1 MYLLEQAMADWKN
14 WNISLPEKPQ
24 VERELLGGHTNR
36 SFLAV
41 SGLNK
46 IVIRVNN
53 QNNENLGID
62 RQREIKILALIE
74 SLNISPKIYFSNN
87 NVLISDFIEG
97 YQWKNKDFSIPSNK
111 EKVSSVIDKIKNIK
125 EAVQRVIEKVG
136 LVKEA
141 HKKIGQL
148 SKGYKQR
155 VGIAQAIV
163 HDPKVL
169 ILDEPTSGLDPN
181 QLEDIRGL
189 IKELGKNK
197 TVILS
202 THIMQEVDSICDRI
216 VIIKNGSI
224 VADRNLKQN
233 SKTLNNIK
241 EQIVSVEFENK
252 ISITQLKKGLP
263 KIKIEKKETKFLF
276 YYNGKEDLRKLIS
289 SFAQKNEILIL
300 EIKQHSDKLED
311 LFKKLTK

>member
-1 MYLLEQAMADWKN
+1 MSIEVQKLSKKYQEQLAIDE
-14 WNISLPEKPQ
+14 ISFKVNSGEIVGFLGPNGAGKSTTMKIISCFIKPTSGDVLVDGVSIDKDELSVKSKIGYLPEHNPLYEDMY
-24 VERELLGGHTNR
+24 VRESI
-36 SFLAV
+36 SFIA
-41 SGLNK
+41 
-46 IVIRVNN
+46 
-53 QNNENLGID
+53 QMH
-62 RQREIKILALIE
+62 
-74 SLNISPKIYFSNN
+74 
-87 NVLISDFIEG
+87 
-97 YQWKNKDFSIPSNK
+97 
-111 EKVSSVIDKIKNIK
+111 KIKNIK
-125 EAVQRVIEKVG
+125 VAVQGVIEKVG

-181 QLEDIRGL
+181 QLEDIRAL

-202 THIMQEVDSICDRI
+202 THIMQEVESICDRI
-216 VIIKNGSI
+216 VVIKNGSI
-224 VADRNLKQN
+224 VADKYLEQN
-233 SKTLNNIK
+233 SNTLNNIK
-241 EQIVSVEFENK
+241 EQIVYVEFENE
-252 ISITQLKKGLP
+252 ISITKLKKGLP
-263 KIKIEKKETKFLF
+263 KIKIEKKENKFLF
-276 YYNGKEDLRKLIS
+276 YYYGNEDLRKLIS

-300 EIKQHSDKLED
+300 EIKKHSDKLED

>member
-1 MYLLEQAMADWKN
+1 MSIEVQKLSKKYQEQLAIN
-14 WNISLPEKPQ
+14 EISFKVNSGEIVGFLGPNGAGKSTTMKIISCFIKPTSGDVLVDGVSIHKDELSVKSKIGYLPEHNPLYEDMY
-24 VERELLGGHTNR
+24 VRE
-36 SFLAV
+36 S
-41 SGLNK
+41 
-46 IVIRVNN
+46 
-53 QNNENLGID
+53 
-62 RQREIKILALIE
+62 IL
-74 SLNISPKIYFSNN
+74 
-87 NVLISDFIEG
+87 FIA
-97 YQWKNKDFSIPSNK
+97 QMH
-111 EKVSSVIDKIKNIK
+111 KIKNIK
-125 EAVQRVIEKVG
+125 VAVQGVIEKVG

-181 QLEDIRGL
+181 QLEDIRAL

-202 THIMQEVDSICDRI
+202 THIMQEVESICDRI
-216 VIIKNGSI
+216 VVIKNGSI
-224 VADRNLKQN
+224 VADRNLEQN
-233 SKTLNNIK
+233 SKTLTNIK
-241 EQIVSVEFENK
+241 EQIVSVEFENE

-263 KIKIEKKETKFLF
+263 KIKIEKKENKFLF
-276 YYNGKEDLRKLIS
+276 YYNSKEDLRKLIS

-300 EIKQHSDKLED
+300 EIKKHSDKLED

>member
-1 MYLLEQAMADWKN
+1 MSIEVQKLSKKYQEQLAIN
-14 WNISLPEKPQ
+14 EISFKVNSGEIVGFLGPNGAGKSTTMKIISCFIKPTSGDVLVDGGSIHKDELSVKSKIGYLPEHNPLYEDMY
-24 VERELLGGHTNR
+24 VRESI
-36 SFLAV
+36 SFIA
-41 SGLNK
+41 
-46 IVIRVNN
+46 
-53 QNNENLGID
+53 QMH
-62 RQREIKILALIE
+62 
-74 SLNISPKIYFSNN
+74 
-87 NVLISDFIEG
+87 
-97 YQWKNKDFSIPSNK
+97 
-111 EKVSSVIDKIKNIK
+111 KIKNIK
-125 EAVQRVIEKVG
+125 VAVQGVIEKVG

-181 QLEDIRGL
+181 QLEDIRAL

-202 THIMQEVDSICDRI
+202 THIMQEVDSIWDRI
-216 VIIKNGSI
+216 VVIKNGSI
-224 VADRNLKQN
+224 VADRNLEQN
-233 SKTLNNIK
+233 SNTLNNIK
-241 EQIVSVEFENK
+241 EQIVSVEFENE
-252 ISITQLKKGLP
+252 ISINQLKKDLP
-263 KIKIEKKETKFLF
+263 KIKIEKNENKFLF
-276 YYNGKEDLRKLIS
+276 YYDGNEDLRKLIS

-300 EIKQHSDKLED
+300 EIKKHSDKLED

>member
-1 MYLLEQAMADWKN
+1 MSVEIQKLSKKYQEQLAIN
-14 WNISLPEKPQ
+14 EISFKVNSGEIVGFLGPNGAGKSTTMKIISCFIKPTSGDVLVDGVSIHKDELSVKSKIGYLPEHNPLYEDMY
-24 VERELLGGHTNR
+24 VRE
-36 SFLAV
+36 S
-41 SGLNK
+41 
-46 IVIRVNN
+46 
-53 QNNENLGID
+53 
-62 RQREIKILALIE
+62 IL
-74 SLNISPKIYFSNN
+74 
-87 NVLISDFIEG
+87 FIA
-97 YQWKNKDFSIPSNK
+97 QMH
-111 EKVSSVIDKIKNIK
+111 KIKNIK
-125 EAVQRVIEKVG
+125 VAVQGVIEKVG

-181 QLEDIRGL
+181 QLEDIRAL

-202 THIMQEVDSICDRI
+202 THIMQEVESICDRI
-216 VIIKNGSI
+216 VVIKNGSI
-224 VADRNLKQN
+224 VADRNLEQN
-233 SKTLNNIK
+233 SNTINNIK
-241 EQIVSVEFENK
+241 EQIVSVEFENE
-252 ISITQLKKGLP
+252 ISFTLLKKSFP
-263 KIKIEKKETKFLF
+263 KIRIEKKENKFLF

>member
-1 MYLLEQAMADWKN
+1 MSIEIQKLSKKYQEQLAIN
-14 WNISLPEKPQ
+14 EISFKVNSGEIVGFLGPNGAGKSTTMKIISCFIKPTSGDVLVDGVSIHKDELSVKSKIGYLPEHNPLYEDMY
-24 VERELLGGHTNR
+24 VRESI
-36 SFLAV
+36 SFIA
-41 SGLNK
+41 
-46 IVIRVNN
+46 
-53 QNNENLGID
+53 QMH
-62 RQREIKILALIE
+62 
-74 SLNISPKIYFSNN
+74 
-87 NVLISDFIEG
+87 
-97 YQWKNKDFSIPSNK
+97 
-111 EKVSSVIDKIKNIK
+111 NIK
-125 EAVQRVIEKVG
+125 DIKVAVQGVIEKVG

-181 QLEDIRGL
+181 QLEDIRAL

-202 THIMQEVDSICDRI
+202 THIMQEVESICDRI
-216 VIIKNGSI
+216 VVIKNGSI
-224 VADRNLKQN
+224 VADRNLEQN
-233 SKTLNNIK
+233 SNTLNNIN
-241 EQIVSVEFENK
+241 EQIVSVEFENE

-263 KIKIEKKETKFLF
+263 KIKIEKKENKFLF
-276 YYNGKEDLRKLIS
+276 FYNGKEDLRKLIS

-300 EIKQHSDKLED
+300 EIKKHSDKLED

>member
-1 MYLLEQAMADWKN
+1 MSIEVQKLSKKYQEQLAIN
-14 WNISLPEKPQ
+14 EISFKVNSGEIVGFLGPNGAGKSTTMKIISCFIKPTSGDVLVDGVSIHKDELSVKSKIGYLPEHNPLYEDMY
-24 VERELLGGHTNR
+24 VRESI
-36 SFLAV
+36 SFIA
-41 SGLNK
+41 
-46 IVIRVNN
+46 
-53 QNNENLGID
+53 QMH
-62 RQREIKILALIE
+62 
-74 SLNISPKIYFSNN
+74 
-87 NVLISDFIEG
+87 
-97 YQWKNKDFSIPSNK
+97 
-111 EKVSSVIDKIKNIK
+111 KIKNIK
-125 EAVQRVIEKVG
+125 VAVQGVIEKVG

-181 QLEDIRGL
+181 QLEDIRAL

-202 THIMQEVDSICDRI
+202 THIMQEVESICDRI
-216 VIIKNGSI
+216 VVIKNGSI
-224 VADRNLKQN
+224 VADRNLEQN
-233 SKTLNNIK
+233 SNTLNNIK
-241 EQIVSVEFENK
+241 EQIVSVEFENE

-263 KIKIEKKETKFLF
+263 KIKIEKKENKFLF
-276 YYNGKEDLRKLIS
+276 YYNGNEDLRKLIS

-300 EIKQHSDKLED
+300 EIKKHSDKLED

>member
-1 MYLLEQAMADWKN
+1 MSIEVQNLSKKYQEQLAIN
-14 WNISLPEKPQ
+14 EISFKVNSGEIVGFLGPNGAGKSTTMKIISCFIKPTSGDVLVDGVSIDKDELSVKSKIGYLPEHNPLYEDMY
-24 VERELLGGHTNR
+24 VRESI
-36 SFLAV
+36 SFIAQMH
-41 SGLNK
+41 N
-46 IVIRVNN
+46 
-53 QNNENLGID
+53 
-62 RQREIKILALIE
+62 
-74 SLNISPKIYFSNN
+74 
-87 NVLISDFIEG
+87 
-97 YQWKNKDFSIPSNK
+97 
-111 EKVSSVIDKIKNIK
+111 IKNIK
-125 EAVQRVIEKVG
+125 VAVQGVIKKVG

-181 QLEDIRGL
+181 QLEDIRTL

-202 THIMQEVDSICDRI
+202 THIMQEVESICDRI
-216 VIIKNGSI
+216 IVIKNGSI
-224 VADRNLKQN
+224 VADRNLEQN
-233 SKTLNNIK
+233 SNTLNNIK
-241 EQIVSVEFENK
+241 EQIVSVEFENE

-263 KIKIEKKETKFLF
+263 KIKIEKKENKFLF
-276 YYNGKEDLRKLIS
+276 YYNGNEDLRKLIS
-289 SFAQKNEILIL
+289 SFAQRDELLIL
-300 EIKQHSDKLED
+300 EIKKHSDKLED

>member
-1 MYLLEQAMADWKN
+1 MSIEVQKLSKKYQEQLAIDE
-14 WNISLPEKPQ
+14 ISFKVNSGEIVGFLGPNGAGKSTTMKIISCFIKPTSGDVLVDGGSIHKDELSVKSKIGYLPEHNPLYEDMY
-24 VERELLGGHTNR
+24 VRESI
-36 SFLAV
+36 SFIA
-41 SGLNK
+41 
-46 IVIRVNN
+46 
-53 QNNENLGID
+53 QMH
-62 RQREIKILALIE
+62 
-74 SLNISPKIYFSNN
+74 
-87 NVLISDFIEG
+87 
-97 YQWKNKDFSIPSNK
+97 
-111 EKVSSVIDKIKNIK
+111 KIKNIK
-125 EAVQRVIEKVG
+125 VAVQGVIEKVG

-181 QLEDIRGL
+181 QLEDIRAL

-202 THIMQEVDSICDRI
+202 THIMQEVESICDRI
-216 VIIKNGSI
+216 VVIKNGSI
-224 VADRNLKQN
+224 VADKYLEQN
-233 SKTLNNIK
+233 SNTLNNIK
-241 EQIVSVEFENK
+241 EQIVSVEFENE
-252 ISITQLKKGLP
+252 ISITKLKKGLP
-263 KIKIEKKETKFLF
+263 KIKIEKKENKFLF
-276 YYNGKEDLRKLIS
+276 YYNGNEDLRKLIS

-300 EIKQHSDKLED
+300 EIKKHSDKLED

>member
-1 MYLLEQAMADWKN
+1 MSIEVQKLSKKYQDQLAIDE
-14 WNISLPEKPQ
+14 ISFKVNSGEIVGFLGPNGAGKSTTMKIISCFIKPTSGDVLVDGGSIHKDELSVKSKIGYLPEHNPLYEDMY
-24 VERELLGGHTNR
+24 VREFI
-36 SFLAV
+36 SFIA
-41 SGLNK
+41 
-46 IVIRVNN
+46 
-53 QNNENLGID
+53 QMH
-62 RQREIKILALIE
+62 
-74 SLNISPKIYFSNN
+74 
-87 NVLISDFIEG
+87 
-97 YQWKNKDFSIPSNK
+97 
-111 EKVSSVIDKIKNIK
+111 KIKNIK
-125 EAVQRVIEKVG
+125 VAVQGVIEKVG

-181 QLEDIRGL
+181 QLEDIRAL

-202 THIMQEVDSICDRI
+202 THIMQEVESICDRI
-216 VIIKNGSI
+216 VVIKNGSI
-224 VADRNLKQN
+224 VADKYLEKN
-233 SKTLNNIK
+233 SNTLNNIK
-241 EQIVSVEFENK
+241 EQIISVEFENE
-252 ISITQLKKGLP
+252 ISITKLKKGLP
-263 KIKIEKKETKFLF
+263 KIKIEKKENKFLF

-300 EIKQHSDKLED
+300 EIKKHSDKLED

>member
-1 MYLLEQAMADWKN
+1 MSIEVQKLSKKYQDQLAIDE
-14 WNISLPEKPQ
+14 ISFKVNSGEIVGFLGPNGAGKSTTMKIISCFIKPTSGDVLVDGGSIHKDELSVKSKIGYLPEHNPLYEDMY
-24 VERELLGGHTNR
+24 VREFI
-36 SFLAV
+36 SFIA
-41 SGLNK
+41 
-46 IVIRVNN
+46 
-53 QNNENLGID
+53 QMH
-62 RQREIKILALIE
+62 
-74 SLNISPKIYFSNN
+74 
-87 NVLISDFIEG
+87 
-97 YQWKNKDFSIPSNK
+97 
-111 EKVSSVIDKIKNIK
+111 KIKNIK
-125 EAVQRVIEKVG
+125 VAVQGVIEKVG

-181 QLEDIRGL
+181 QLEDIRAL

-202 THIMQEVDSICDRI
+202 THIMQEVESICDRI
-216 VIIKNGSI
+216 VVIKNGSI
-224 VADRNLKQN
+224 VADKYLEQN
-233 SKTLNNIK
+233 SNTLNNIK
-241 EQIVSVEFENK
+241 EQIVSVEFENE
-252 ISITQLKKGLP
+252 ISITKLKKGLP
-263 KIKIEKKETKFLF
+263 KIKIEKKENKFLF

-300 EIKQHSDKLED
+300 EIKKHSDKLED

>member
-1 MYLLEQAMADWKN
+1 MSIEVQKLSKKYQEQLAIN
-14 WNISLPEKPQ
+14 EISFKVNSGEIVGFLGPNGAGKSTTMKIISCFIKPTSGDVLVDGVSIHKDELSVKSKIGYLPEHNPLYEDMY
-24 VERELLGGHTNR
+24 VRE
-36 SFLAV
+36 S
-41 SGLNK
+41 
-46 IVIRVNN
+46 
-53 QNNENLGID
+53 
-62 RQREIKILALIE
+62 IL
-74 SLNISPKIYFSNN
+74 
-87 NVLISDFIEG
+87 FIA
-97 YQWKNKDFSIPSNK
+97 QMH
-111 EKVSSVIDKIKNIK
+111 KIKNIK
-125 EAVQRVIEKVG
+125 VAVQGVIEKVG

-181 QLEDIRGL
+181 QLEDIRAL

-202 THIMQEVDSICDRI
+202 THIMQEVESICDRI
-216 VIIKNGSI
+216 VVIKNGSI
-224 VADRNLKQN
+224 VADRNLEQN
-233 SKTLNNIK
+233 SNTLNNIK
-241 EQIVSVEFENK
+241 EQIVSVEFENE
-252 ISITQLKKGLP
+252 ISINQLKKDLP
-263 KIKIEKKETKFLF
+263 KIKIEKKENKFLF

-300 EIKQHSDKLED
+300 EIKKHSDKLED

>member
-1 MYLLEQAMADWKN
+1 MSIEVQKLSKKYQDQLAIDE
-14 WNISLPEKPQ
+14 ISFKVNSGEIVGFLGPNGAGKSTTMKIISCFIKPSSGEVLVDGVSIHKDELSVKSKIGYLPEHNPLYEDMY
-24 VERELLGGHTNR
+24 VRESI
-36 SFLAV
+36 SFIAQMHKL
-41 SGLNK
+41 
-46 IVIRVNN
+46 
-53 QNNENLGID
+53 
-62 RQREIKILALIE
+62 
-74 SLNISPKIYFSNN
+74 
-87 NVLISDFIEG
+87 
-97 YQWKNKDFSIPSNK
+97 
-111 EKVSSVIDKIKNIK
+111 KNIK
-125 EAVQRVIEKVG
+125 SAVNNVIEKVG
-136 LVKEA
+136 LINEA

-181 QLEDIRGL
+181 QLEDIRAL

-202 THIMQEVDSICDRI
+202 THIMQEVESICDRI
-216 VIIKNGSI
+216 VVIKNGSI
-224 VADRNLKQN
+224 VADRNLEQN
-233 SKTLNNIK
+233 SNTLNNIN
-241 EQIVSVEFENK
+241 EQIVSVEFENE
-252 ISITQLKKGLP
+252 ISFTLLKKSFP
-263 KIKIEKKETKFLF
+263 KIRIEKKENKFLF

>member
-1 MYLLEQAMADWKN
+1 MSIEVQKLSKKYQEQLAIN
-14 WNISLPEKPQ
+14 EISFKVNSGEIVGFLGPNGAGKSTTMKIISCFIKPTSGDVIVDGVSIHKDELSVKSKIGYLPEHNPLYEDMY
-24 VERELLGGHTNR
+24 VRESI
-36 SFLAV
+36 SFIAQ
-41 SGLNK
+41 
-46 IVIRVNN
+46 IH
-53 QNNENLGID
+53 
-62 RQREIKILALIE
+62 
-74 SLNISPKIYFSNN
+74 
-87 NVLISDFIEG
+87 
-97 YQWKNKDFSIPSNK
+97 
-111 EKVSSVIDKIKNIK
+111 KIKNIK
-125 EAVQRVIEKVG
+125 ESVQRVIEKVG

>member
-1 MYLLEQAMADWKN
+1 MSIEVQKLSKKYQEQLAIN
-14 WNISLPEKPQ
+14 EISFKVNSGEIVGFLGPNGAGKSTTMKIISCFIKPTSGDVIVDGVSIHKDELSVKSKIGYLPEHNPLYEDMY
-24 VERELLGGHTNR
+24 VRESI
-36 SFLAV
+36 SFIAQ
-41 SGLNK
+41 
-46 IVIRVNN
+46 IH
-53 QNNENLGID
+53 
-62 RQREIKILALIE
+62 
-74 SLNISPKIYFSNN
+74 
-87 NVLISDFIEG
+87 
-97 YQWKNKDFSIPSNK
+97 
-111 EKVSSVIDKIKNIK
+111 KIKNIK

>member
-1 MYLLEQAMADWKN
+1 MSVEIQKLSKKYQEQLAIN
-14 WNISLPEKPQ
+14 EISFKVNSGEIVGFLGPNGAGKSTTMKIISCFIKPTSGDVLVDGVSIHKDELSVKSKIGYLPEHNPLYEDMY
-24 VERELLGGHTNR
+24 VRESI
-36 SFLAV
+36 SFIA
-41 SGLNK
+41 
-46 IVIRVNN
+46 
-53 QNNENLGID
+53 QMH
-62 RQREIKILALIE
+62 
-74 SLNISPKIYFSNN
+74 
-87 NVLISDFIEG
+87 
-97 YQWKNKDFSIPSNK
+97 
-111 EKVSSVIDKIKNIK
+111 NIK
-125 EAVQRVIEKVG
+125 DIKVAVQGVIEKVG

-181 QLEDIRGL
+181 QLEDIRAL

-202 THIMQEVDSICDRI
+202 THIMQEVESICDRI
-216 VIIKNGSI
+216 VVIKNGSI
-224 VADRNLKQN
+224 VADRNLEQN
-233 SKTLNNIK
+233 SNTLNNIK
-241 EQIVSVEFENK
+241 EQIVSVEFENE

-263 KIKIEKKETKFLF
+263 KIKIEKNENKFLF
-276 YYNGKEDLRKLIS
+276 YYNGNEDLRKLIS

-300 EIKQHSDKLED
+300 EIKKHSDKLED

>member
-1 MYLLEQAMADWKN
+1 MSVEIQKLSKKYQEQLAIN
-14 WNISLPEKPQ
+14 EIS
-24 VERELLGGHTNR
+24 
-36 SFLAV
+36 F
-41 SGLNK
+41 
-46 IVIRVNN
+46 
-53 QNNENLGID
+53 
-62 RQREIKILALIE
+62 
-74 SLNISPKIYFSNN
+74 
-87 NVLISDFIEG
+87 
-97 YQWKNKDFSIPSNK
+97 
-111 EKVSSVIDKIKNIK
+111 KVSSGEIVGFLGPNGAGKSTTMKIISCFIKPTSGDVLVDGVSIHKDELSVKSKIGYLPEHNPLYEDMYVREPISFIAQMHKIKNIK
-125 EAVQRVIEKVG
+125 VAVQGVIEKVG

-181 QLEDIRGL
+181 QLEDIRAL

-202 THIMQEVDSICDRI
+202 THIMQEVESICDRI
-216 VIIKNGSI
+216 VVIKNGSI
-224 VADRNLKQN
+224 VADRNLEQN
-233 SKTLNNIK
+233 SNTLTNIK
-241 EQIVSVEFENK
+241 EQIVSVEFENE

-263 KIKIEKKETKFLF
+263 KIKIEKNENKFLF
-276 YYNGKEDLRKLIS
+276 YYNGNEDLRKLIS

-300 EIKQHSDKLED
+300 EIKKHSDKLED

>member
-1 MYLLEQAMADWKN
+1 MSIEVQKLSKKYQEQLAIN
-14 WNISLPEKPQ
+14 EISFKVNSGEIVGFLGPNGAGKSTTMKIISCFIKPTSGDVLVDGVSIHKDELSVKSKIGYLPEHNPLYEDMY
-24 VERELLGGHTNR
+24 VRESI
-36 SFLAV
+36 SFIAQ
-41 SGLNK
+41 
-46 IVIRVNN
+46 IH
-53 QNNENLGID
+53 
-62 RQREIKILALIE
+62 
-74 SLNISPKIYFSNN
+74 
-87 NVLISDFIEG
+87 
-97 YQWKNKDFSIPSNK
+97 
-111 EKVSSVIDKIKNIK
+111 KIKNIK
-125 EAVQRVIEKVG
+125 ESVQRVIEKVG

>member
-1 MYLLEQAMADWKN
+1 MSIEVQKLSKKYQDQLAIDE
-14 WNISLPEKPQ
+14 ISFKVNSGEIVGFLGPNGAGKSTTMKIISCFIKPTSGDVLVDGVSIDKDELSVKSKIGYLPEHNPLYEDMY
-24 VERELLGGHTNR
+24 VRESI
-36 SFLAV
+36 SFIA
-41 SGLNK
+41 
-46 IVIRVNN
+46 
-53 QNNENLGID
+53 QMH
-62 RQREIKILALIE
+62 
-74 SLNISPKIYFSNN
+74 
-87 NVLISDFIEG
+87 
-97 YQWKNKDFSIPSNK
+97 
-111 EKVSSVIDKIKNIK
+111 KIKNIK
-125 EAVQRVIEKVG
+125 VAVQGVIEKVG

-181 QLEDIRGL
+181 QLEDIRAL

-202 THIMQEVDSICDRI
+202 THIMQEVESICDRI
-216 VIIKNGSI
+216 VVIKNGSI
-224 VADRNLKQN
+224 VADKYLEQN
-233 SKTLNNIK
+233 SNTLNNIK
-241 EQIVSVEFENK
+241 EQIVYVEFENE
-252 ISITQLKKGLP
+252 ISITKLKKGLP
-263 KIKIEKKETKFLF
+263 KIKIERKENKFLF
-276 YYNGKEDLRKLIS
+276 YYNGNEDLRKLIS

-300 EIKQHSDKLED
+300 EIKKHSDKLED

>member
-1 MYLLEQAMADWKN
+1 MSIEVQKLSKKYQEQLAIDE
-14 WNISLPEKPQ
+14 IS
-24 VERELLGGHTNR
+24 
-36 SFLAV
+36 F
-41 SGLNK
+41 
-46 IVIRVNN
+46 
-53 QNNENLGID
+53 
-62 RQREIKILALIE
+62 
-74 SLNISPKIYFSNN
+74 
-87 NVLISDFIEG
+87 
-97 YQWKNKDFSIPSNK
+97 
-111 EKVSSVIDKIKNIK
+111 KVSSGEIVGFLGPNGAGKSTTMKIISCFIKPTSGDVLVDGVSIDKDELSVKSKIGYLPEHNPLYEDMYVRESISFIAQMHKIKNIK
-125 EAVQRVIEKVG
+125 VAVQGVIEKVG

-181 QLEDIRGL
+181 QLEDIRAL

-202 THIMQEVDSICDRI
+202 THIMQEVESICDRI
-216 VIIKNGSI
+216 VVIKNGSI
-224 VADRNLKQN
+224 VADKYLEQN
-233 SKTLNNIK
+233 SNTLNNIK
-241 EQIVSVEFENK
+241 EQIVYVEFENE
-252 ISITQLKKGLP
+252 ISITKLKKGLP
-263 KIKIEKKETKFLF
+263 KIKIEKKENKFLF
-276 YYNGKEDLRKLIS
+276 YYYGNEDLRKLIS

-300 EIKQHSDKLED
+300 EIKKHSDKLED

>member
-1 MYLLEQAMADWKN
+1 MSIEVQKLSKKYQEQLAIN
-14 WNISLPEKPQ
+14 EISFKVNSGEIVGFLGPNGAGKSTTMKIISCFIKPTSGDVLVDGVSIHKDELSVKSKIGYLPEHNPLYEDMY
-24 VERELLGGHTNR
+24 VRESI
-36 SFLAV
+36 SFIAQMH
-41 SGLNK
+41 N
-46 IVIRVNN
+46 
-53 QNNENLGID
+53 
-62 RQREIKILALIE
+62 
-74 SLNISPKIYFSNN
+74 
-87 NVLISDFIEG
+87 
-97 YQWKNKDFSIPSNK
+97 
-111 EKVSSVIDKIKNIK
+111 IKNIK
-125 EAVQRVIEKVG
+125 VAVQGVIEKVG

-181 QLEDIRGL
+181 QLEDIRAL

-202 THIMQEVDSICDRI
+202 THIMQEVESICDRI
-216 VIIKNGSI
+216 VVIKNGSI
-224 VADRNLKQN
+224 VADRNLEQN
-233 SKTLNNIK
+233 SNTLNNIK
-241 EQIVSVEFENK
+241 EQIVSVEFENE
-252 ISITQLKKGLP
+252 ISITQLKKDLP
-263 KIKIEKKETKFLF
+263 KIKIEKNENKFLF
-276 YYNGKEDLRKLIS
+276 YYDGNEDLRKLIS

-300 EIKQHSDKLED
+300 EIKKHSDKLED

>member
-1 MYLLEQAMADWKN
+1 MSVEIQKLSKKYQEQLAIN
-14 WNISLPEKPQ
+14 EIS
-24 VERELLGGHTNR
+24 
-36 SFLAV
+36 F
-41 SGLNK
+41 
-46 IVIRVNN
+46 
-53 QNNENLGID
+53 
-62 RQREIKILALIE
+62 
-74 SLNISPKIYFSNN
+74 
-87 NVLISDFIEG
+87 
-97 YQWKNKDFSIPSNK
+97 
-111 EKVSSVIDKIKNIK
+111 KVSSGEIVGFLGPNGAGKSTTMKIISCFIKPTSGDVLVDGVSIHKDELSVKSKIGYLPEHNPLYEDMYVRESILFIAQMHKIKNIK
-125 EAVQRVIEKVG
+125 VAVQGVIEKVG

-181 QLEDIRGL
+181 QLEDIRAL

-202 THIMQEVDSICDRI
+202 THIMQEVESICDRI
-216 VIIKNGSI
+216 VVIKNGSI
-224 VADRNLKQN
+224 VADRNLEQN
-233 SKTLNNIK
+233 SNTLTNIK
-241 EQIVSVEFENK
+241 EQIVSVEFENE

-263 KIKIEKKETKFLF
+263 KIKIEKKENKFLF
-276 YYNGKEDLRKLIS
+276 YYNGNEDLRKLIS
-289 SFAQKNEILIL
+289 SFAQKDEILIL
-300 EIKQHSDKLED
+300 EIKKHSDKLED

>member
-1 MYLLEQAMADWKN
+1 MSIEVQKLSKKYQEQLAIN
-14 WNISLPEKPQ
+14 EISFKVNSGEIVGFLGPNGAGKSTTMKIISCFIKPTSGDVLVDGVSIHKDELSVKSKIGYLPEHNPLYEDMY
-24 VERELLGGHTNR
+24 VRESI
-36 SFLAV
+36 SFIAQ
-41 SGLNK
+41 
-46 IVIRVNN
+46 IH
-53 QNNENLGID
+53 
-62 RQREIKILALIE
+62 
-74 SLNISPKIYFSNN
+74 
-87 NVLISDFIEG
+87 
-97 YQWKNKDFSIPSNK
+97 
-111 EKVSSVIDKIKNIK
+111 KIKNIK
-125 EAVQRVIEKVG
+125 ESVQRVIEKVG

-181 QLEDIRGL
+181 QLEDIRDL